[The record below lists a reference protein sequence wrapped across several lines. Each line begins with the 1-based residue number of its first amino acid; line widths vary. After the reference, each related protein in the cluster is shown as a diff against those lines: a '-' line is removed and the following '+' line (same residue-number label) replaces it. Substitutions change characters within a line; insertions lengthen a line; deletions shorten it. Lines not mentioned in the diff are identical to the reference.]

1 MRITSNAY
9 PYQTP
14 AQKTG
19 ATSGAS
25 RRASFGEQLNVAAV
39 RSTDNIDKVEI
50 TTSAAEIWQTEGT
63 MKPSPYIALMNRYDV
78 WKEKQ
83 PPQDLPDSWGPTEEN
98 RAYLKE
104 HYSGD
109 LSWEERVDALE
120 TMEQLGVITHDQ
132 KYDALGSQTRTLNIN
147 DWDYTVKVI
156 TEDMKK
162 AMEEY
167 SAYLNGGW
175 DACFQDRIISTFKT
189 SDDLFAW
196 LDKILEDEI

>member
-1 MRITSNAY
+1 MRVSNY
-9 PYQTP
+9 VPNYQPT
-14 AQKTG
+14 AQSQRAG
-19 ATSGAS
+19 SGS
-25 RRASFGEQLNVAAV
+25 GSFGRQLDIVARRNA
-39 RSTDNIDKVEI
+39 DKVEI

-63 MKPSPYIALMNRYDV
+63 MKPSPYLALMNRYDV

-83 PPQDLPDSWGPTEEN
+83 PSQDLPDSWGPTEEN
-98 RAYLKE
+98 LAWLKE

-147 DWDYTVKVI
+147 DWDHTVKVI
-156 TEDMKK
+156 AEDMKK

-175 DACFQDRIISTFKT
+175 DACFQDRPIGTFKT
-189 SDDLFAW
+189 ANDLFSW
-196 LDKILEDEI
+196 LDKILESGSMMAGTV

>member
-1 MRITSNAY
+1 MRINNSAY

-14 AQKTG
+14 AQRTG
-19 ATSGAS
+19 TTSGAS
-25 RRASFGEQLNVAAV
+25 GRTTFGRQLDIAASRSADQL
-39 RSTDNIDKVEI
+39 EI
-50 TTSAAEIWQTEGT
+50 SAAGAERQDGCITGL
-63 MKPSPYIALMNRYDV
+63 SPYCQLMDSYRE
-78 WKEKQ
+78 WKTRQ
-83 PPQDLPDSWGPTEEN
+83 PSQDLPDSWGPTEEN
-98 RAYLKE
+98 LVWLKE

-147 DWDYTVKVI
+147 DWDHTVKVI
-156 TEDMKK
+156 AEDMKK

-175 DACFQDRIISTFKT
+175 DACVQDRPIGTFKT
-189 SDDLFAW
+189 TDDLFAW
-196 LDKILEDEI
+196 LDKILENKV